1 VEIGQTLWHLVID
14 LGTLAVELLALA
26 LRWGAVLAWLAWWL
40 WGVNWKKVW
49 PVLAQGA
56 WVPLLLLMVLAAMT
70 WSRLDPVACNCLGF
84 MTLPNFWWQ
93 FLAVSLLVGL
103 TFLCGWLQGVFGWE
117 PAEVDL
123 EPPVASAHAAEHAHH

>member
-14 LGTLAVELLALA
+14 LGTLVVELLALA

-56 WVPLLLLMVLAAMT
+56 WLPLLLLMVLAAMV
-70 WSRLDPVACNCLGF
+70 WSRLEPVACNCLGF

-93 FLAVSLLVGL
+93 FLGVSLLVGL

-123 EPPVASAHAAEHAHH
+123 EPPGAPAQAPEHAHH

>member
-1 VEIGQTLWHLVID
+1 VEILQTLWQLVMN
-14 LGTLAVELLALA
+14 LGTLVVELLALA
-26 LRWGAVLAWLAWWL
+26 VHWSLILAWLAWWL

-56 WVPLLLLMVLAAMT
+56 WAPLVLLIVLAAMT
-70 WSRLDPVACNCLGF
+70 WSRLDPVPCTCLGF

-93 FLAVSLLVGL
+93 LLGVSLLVGL

-117 PAEVDL
+117 PADVNL
-123 EPPVASAHAAEHAHH
+123 EPPAAAAYGADHAHH